1 MVSLYNKFGVILFD
15 IAICAKYIIHFN
27 EGDNKMHLKIKII
40 KSTAAVLSAAFVCLC
55 SAAGYYSSK
64 LPAVITKEPLT
75 DLRIAEY
82 PEISCSADPVSVIRT
97 ASVFPQSDQVTLS
110 IFGAI
115 PVKSVQVREA
125 EAPVLVAGGNP
136 FGIKLLMDGVMVT
149 QLGAVLDNSGRTV
162 CPAENAGIQ
171 VGDIIR
177 SVDGE
182 SIVSNSRLQEIVSE
196 SGGKS
201 MKITAERDG
210 REFTVTLDPVYS
222 KKTNMWR
229 GGMWVRDSVAGIGT
243 ITFISKKTG
252 EFAGLGHPICDA
264 DTGELVPLY
273 SGEAVPVEII
283 EAKKGEKGIPGE
295 LHGCFAKG
303 AAYGTLNRNNGCGIY
318 GNLTDEAVEELC
330 GNAEEFIMGYR
341 QEITTG
347 KAEIYTTIS
356 GCKPEKYSIEIESI
370 DFNGSDDS
378 RNMVIRITDKRLI
391 EAAGGIIQGMSGS
404 PIIQNG
410 KLIGAVTHVFVAD
423 PTRGY
428 AIFAENMAEYLEG

>member
-1 MVSLYNKFGVILFD
+1 
-15 IAICAKYIIHFN
+15 
-27 EGDNKMHLKIKII
+27 MHLKRKII
-40 KSTAAVLSAAFVCLC
+40 KSTAAVLSAAFVCLF

-64 LPAVITKEPLT
+64 LPAVITKEPSAE
-75 DLRIAEY
+75 LRIAEY
-82 PEISCSADPVSVIRT
+82 PEISCLADADSTVQT
-97 ASVFPQSDQVTLS
+97 ASVFPHSDQVTLS
-110 IFGAI
+110 LFGAI
-115 PVKSVQVREA
+115 PVKNVQVREA
-125 EAPVLVAGGNP
+125 EAPVFVVGGNP

-149 QLGAVLDNSGRTV
+149 ELGAVLDESGRTI

-171 VGDIIR
+171 VGDVIKA
-177 SVDGE
+177 VNE
-182 SIVSNSRLQEIVSE
+182 EPIVSNGRLQEIIAE
-196 SGGKS
+196 SDGKGI
-201 MKITAERDG
+201 KITAERG
-210 REFTVTLDPVYS
+210 GSEFTAVLEPVFS
-222 KKTNMWR
+222 QKTNMWR

-243 ITFISKKTG
+243 MTFINKKTG

-295 LHGCFAKG
+295 LRGCFRKG
-303 AAYGTLNRNNGCGIY
+303 GAYGTLNRNNGCGIY

-330 GNAEEFIMGYR
+330 ENAEEFTMGYR

-347 KAEIYTTIS
+347 KAEIYTTVS
-356 GCKPEKYSIEIESI
+356 GCTPEKYSIEIESV
-370 DFNGSDDS
+370 DFNSDDDS

-391 EAAGGIIQGMSGS
+391 DAAGGIIQGMSGS

-428 AIFAENMAEYLEG
+428 AIFAENMAEYFEG